1 MAIRFQFNKTS
12 LNDLDKNLKVRQKAL
27 PTIKNKESA
36 LRVEVKKAKADAER
50 LNQLLNADIEKYN
63 EMSRLFNEFEA

>member
-36 LRVEVKKAKADAER
+36 LRVEVKKAKADAE
-50 LNQLLNADIEKYN
+50 
-63 EMSRLFNEFEA
+63 